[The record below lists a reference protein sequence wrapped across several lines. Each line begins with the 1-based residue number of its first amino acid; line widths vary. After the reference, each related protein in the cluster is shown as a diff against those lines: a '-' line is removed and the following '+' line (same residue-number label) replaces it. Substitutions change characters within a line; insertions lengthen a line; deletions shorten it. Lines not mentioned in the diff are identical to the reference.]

1 MSTDEPQPQPH
12 RSSPQGPA
20 SDPLQTLLLVLVTV
34 LVLGATGY
42 LCVTHPGLTAP
53 IAAVGGVGAALATAI
68 GIALGNR
75 RH

>member
-1 MSTDEPQPQPH
+1 MSDNTPQPPSL
-12 RSSPQGPA
+12 RPSPQGPA
-20 SDPLQTLLLVLVTV
+20 PDPLQTLLLVLVTV

-42 LCVTHPGLTAP
+42 VCVAHPALTAP
-53 IAAVGGVGAALATAI
+53 IAAVGGIGAALATAI